1 MKKVLSALLFC
12 LLAFICTAQTDV
24 PSCLFYGYVEEGQF
38 VDESVSKRKKEKEPQ
53 KLSEVKIFI
62 YVGDQLQSEQ
72 LARET
77 GFYALL
83 LGAGQ
88 KYRVVFEKD
97 GYFCKCFE
105 LDCREVNFP
114 SNDAALKCL
123 ADVSLFKKVEDDNLL
138 NLCKYPFARCAYNTS
153 DREMVWDM
161 EYTERT
167 KQKFYQL
174 AQPYYLAEKK

>member
-1 MKKVLSALLFC
+1 MKKVISALVFS
-12 LLAFICTAQTDV
+12 LLTMVTTAQSDV
-24 PSCLFYGYVEEGQF
+24 INCLFYGYVEEGQF
-38 VDESVSKRKKEKEPQ
+38 DDDAVSKRKKVKEPQ
-53 KLSEVKIFI
+53 KLGDVKIFV

-72 LARET
+72 VARET

-105 LDCREVNFP
+105 LDCRQLNYP
-114 SNDAALKCL
+114 TNDAALKCL

-138 NLCKYPFARCAYNTS
+138 NLCKYPFARCAYNAT